1 MPYLFLFCIVCPSSQ
16 AEANAGKEERKYI
29 VVIDAG
35 STGSR
40 VHVYP
45 YIPAEPLPTFLPQEE
60 FTLKKKPGLS
70 SFQHTPEKA
79 GASLSTIL
87 EMGKKHIPSTV
98 PLDTVPIFL
107 VATAGLRK
115 VQSVDPEATSKIMS
129 SVRSSLSNSGFKFKD
144 GWAQIIT
151 GVDEGSYGWVT
162 VNYLLESFLDTG
174 STTTGVLE
182 MGGES
187 VQLTFEPKGQLPD
200 SITKDLTPVSIGG
213 RTYNL
218 FAHSW
223 MGYGVEAAQAK
234 FDNKVADEKTS
245 PCYLSGDTR
254 KSTGS
259 DSGLTFKGEGNYAA
273 CYLLLKDDLKIAKG
287 SCEASEG
294 LHCVLDGVKIPK
306 DTGSMVFI
314 ENFWYT
320 ANVAGFEKDQ
330 MKGKAYYE
338 QMHEFGTS
346 YCKVTHPKASAFLSD
361 LTDYKAN
368 EEEIHKQCFCSAY
381 VEAMIKEG
389 MGFSAL
395 DDYEVVRTIRN
406 ADLDWALGYAIVQEA
421 TGVARGQN
429 SSSSLLLYTLVLLII
444 VMLLYYFYRRRKR
457 RAGYQG
463 YGMLNNSRDP
473 FRFPRPKVCQPEEE
487 NDSAWLAS

>member
-1 MPYLFLFCIVCPSSQ
+1 VCPSS
-16 AEANAGKEERKYI
+16 ETETKAGEEDKRKYI

-79 GASLSTIL
+79 GGSLSAIL
-87 EMGKKHIPSTV
+87 DMAKKHIPSTV

-115 VQSVDPEATSKIMS
+115 VQSIDPGATNKIMS
-129 SVRSSLSNSGFKFKD
+129 SVMSSLSKSGFKFKD

-151 GVDEGSYGWVT
+151 GVDEGSFGWVT
-162 VNYLLESFLDTG
+162 VNYLLENFRDAR

-187 VQLTFEPKGQLPD
+187 VQLTFEPKAKLSD
-200 SITKDLTPVSIGG
+200 SMTKELTPVSIGG

-218 FAHSW
+218 YAHSW

-234 FDNKVADEKTS
+234 FDNKVADERTS

-259 DSGLTFKGEGNYAA
+259 DSKVTFEGEGNYAA

-287 SCEASEG
+287 NCKASEG
-294 LHCVLDGVKIPK
+294 LHCVLDGVQIPK

-320 ANVAGFEKDQ
+320 ANVAGFEKNQ
-330 MKGKAYYE
+330 MKGKTYYDR
-338 QMHEFGTS
+338 MHEFGTS
-346 YCKVTHPKASAFLSD
+346 YCKVPHPKASAFLSD

-368 EEEIHKQCFCSAY
+368 KEEIHKQCFCSAY

-395 DDYEVVRTIRN
+395 DDYEVVRTIRD

-429 SSSSLLLYTLVLLII
+429 SGSRFLLYALVLLII
-444 VMLLYYFYRRRKR
+444 VLLLYYFYKRRRR
-457 RAGYQG
+457 PRAEYQG
-463 YGMLNNSRDP
+463 YGKLNMSRDP
-473 FRFPRPKVCQPEEE
+473 FRFPRPKANV
-487 NDSAWLAS
+487 

>member
-1 MPYLFLFCIVCPSSQ
+1 MAFLSLFWIVYPASQ
-16 AEANAGKEERKYI
+16 TLTNASEEERKYI
-29 VVIDAG
+29 VIIDAG

-45 YIPAEPLPTFLPQEE
+45 YVPAKPLPTFLPDEE
-60 FTLKKKPGLS
+60 FTVKKKPGLS
-70 SFQHTPEKA
+70 SFQNTPDIA
-79 GASLSTIL
+79 GSSLGGIL
-87 EMGKKHIPSTV
+87 DMAKKNIPSNV

-115 VQSVDPEATSKIMS
+115 VQSVDPEATAKIMS
-129 SVRSSLSNSGFKFKD
+129 SVKSTLSKSGFKFKN

-151 GVDEGSYGWVT
+151 GVDEGSFGWVT
-162 VNYLLESFLDTG
+162 VNYLLDNFQDPKSA
-174 STTTGVLE
+174 TTGVLE

-187 VQLTFEPKGQLPD
+187 IQLTFQPQTKLPD
-200 SITKDLTPVSIGG
+200 SMTKELTPVSIGG
-213 RTYNL
+213 RTYHL
-218 FAHSW
+218 YAHSW

-245 PCYLSGDTR
+245 PCYLIGDTR

-259 DSGLTFKGEGNYAA
+259 DSDITFNGEGNYAA
-273 CYLLLKDDLKIAKG
+273 CYLLLKDDLKISKG
-287 SCEASEG
+287 KCKAAEG
-294 LHCVLDGVKIPK
+294 LQCVLDGVQMPR

-330 MKGKAYYE
+330 MKGKSYFE
-338 QMHEFGTS
+338 HMHEFGTS
-346 YCKVTHPKASAFLSD
+346 YCKVPHPDASAFLSD

-381 VEAMIKEG
+381 VSAMLKEG
-389 MGFSAL
+389 MGFAAL

-421 TGVARGQN
+421 TGVARGQTQR
-429 SSSSLLLYTLVLLII
+429 SWFVYPLVLLII
-444 VMLLYYFYRRRKR
+444 VVLVYFLNRRRRQK
-457 RAGYQG
+457 AEYQG
-463 YGMLNNSRDP
+463 YGKVNKSRDP
-473 FRFPRPKVCQPEEE
+473 FRFPRAKTNV
-487 NDSAWLAS
+487 